1 MGGPDMAPHTGQ
13 ARGATPPSDSPGQ
26 RSSRPGGPGALL
38 DVIRSMYRYNEW
50 ANRRILDTSAGLTP
64 AQLLEGGG
72 ASFDSIRDTL
82 VHTMGAQWLYLERWH
97 GRAPRAMPDAAA
109 FPDLAVIRARWDEIE
124 RDTQAFVLAIDD
136 TRLAA
141 PLSYVNMQGET
152 WTYPLWQQMI
162 HQV

>member
-13 ARGATPPSDSPGQ
+13 PRGATPLSDSPGQ

-82 VHTMGAQWLYLERWH
+82 VHTMGAQWLYLERWQ
-97 GRAPRAMPDAAA
+97 GRSPRAMPEAAQFA
-109 FPDLAVIRARWDEIE
+109 DLAAIRARWDVIE
-124 RDTQAFVLAIDD
+124 RDTQAFVGALTDTELARTIAY
-136 TRLAA
+136 T
-141 PLSYVNMQGET
+141 NFQGER
-152 WTYPLWQQMI
+152 W
-162 HQV
+162 

>member
-13 ARGATPPSDSPGQ
+13 PRGATPPSDSPGQ
-26 RSSRPGGPGALL
+26 RASRPAGPGALL

-82 VHTMGAQWLYLERWH
+82 VHTMGAQWVYLERWQ
-97 GRAPRAMPDAAA
+97 GRSPRAFFDAAS
-109 FPDLAVIRARWDEIE
+109 FPDLHPIRARWDGIE
-124 RDTQAFVLAIDD
+124 RDTHAVV
-136 TRLAA
+136 AA
-141 PLSYVNMQGET
+141 LTDG
-152 WTYPLWQQMI
+152 
-162 HQV
+162 